1 MLLWKPLLAVV
12 PAGLLLGLVAGQ
24 ATRPVMLVKDDGAW
38 PYAPGE
44 SAREADRW
52 PSFDLSGPDV
62 AVRGY
67 SYRPDIDYDRFVW
80 PDQTDRSAELLA
92 AGYDY
97 PSFDVADRAADDL
110 PLTRRAVMELAARH
124 DEGAAA
130 ASVGDAAIAG
140 TTEMTPADATRSADT
155 SYVLPPVP
163 PPLAQVGTLP
173 EPAEPDDGEAF

>member
-24 ATRPVMLVKDDGAW
+24 ASRPEMLVKDDRAW
-38 PYAPGE
+38 PYAPDE

-52 PSFDLSGPDV
+52 PSFDLSGPDLV
-62 AVRGY
+62 VRGY
-67 SYRPDIDYDRFVW
+67 SYRPDIDYDRYVW

-97 PSFDVADRAADDL
+97 PAFDRAGGPADDL
-110 PLTRRAVMELAARH
+110 PLTRRAVMELAAHH
-124 DEGAAA
+124 DEGAPLP
-130 ASVGDAAIAG
+130 VRDIAISGA
-140 TTEMTPADATRSADT
+140 TDTATADATPAVET

-163 PPLAQVGTLP
+163 PPLAHAGTLP
-173 EPAEPDDGEAF
+173 EPRESDDGEAF